1 MGELNKST
9 ILKKGAEATIYL
21 SYWQGKEVV
30 IKSRRVKKY
39 RHPIL
44 DKKIRRF
51 RTIHEPQLINE
62 AKKAGV
68 STPLI
73 FQVDTKNMI
82 IIMEFIRGKQ
92 VKHILQH
99 QNREQRNVL
108 CKRIGKIVAQLHF
121 HNIIH
126 GDLTTSNFILSD
138 KNRLFLIDF
147 GLAEKQVE
155 IEPKGVDLHLMKRGL
170 QSTHNQFAQECF
182 RNVILGYS
190 EYIGESCTKIILKKI
205 REIERRGRYVEER
218 KIKQKNNKKQ

>member
-1 MGELNKST
+1 MDEINKST
-9 ILKKGAEATIYL
+9 VIKKGAEATIYL
-21 SYWQGKEVV
+21 SYWQGKEVI
-30 IKSRRVKKY
+30 IKSRKVKKY
-39 RHPIL
+39 RHSIL
-44 DKKIRRF
+44 DKKIRYF

-73 FQVDTKNMI
+73 FQVDIKKMN

-92 VKHILQH
+92 VKQILPN
-99 QNREQRNVL
+99 QNIEERTDL
-108 CKRIGKIVAQLHF
+108 CKRIGKLVAKLHF

-138 KNRLFLIDF
+138 ENKLFLIDF

-155 IEPKGVDLHLMKRGL
+155 IEAKGVDLHLMKRGL

-182 RNVILGYS
+182 RNVLNGYS
-190 EYIGESCTKIILKKI
+190 EYIGDSFTKIILKKI
-205 REIERRGRYVEER
+205 REIERRGRYIEER
-218 KIKQKNNKKQ
+218 KIKK

>member
-1 MGELNKST
+1 MDELNKST
-9 ILKKGAEATIYL
+9 IIKKGAEATIYL
-21 SYWQGKEVV
+21 TYWQGKEVI
-30 IKSRRVKKY
+30 IKSRKVKKY

-68 STPLI
+68 TTPLI

-92 VKHILQH
+92 VKYILPN
-99 QNREQRNVL
+99 QNREEREDL
-108 CKRIGKIVAQLHF
+108 CKRIGKLIAKLHY

-126 GDLTTSNFILSD
+126 GDLTTSNFILS
-138 KNRLFLIDF
+138 KENRLFLIDF
-147 GLAEKQVE
+147 GLAEKKIE
-155 IEPKGVDLHLMKRGL
+155 IEAKGVDLHLMKRGL

-182 RNVILGYS
+182 SNVLNGYS
-190 EYIGESCTKIILKKI
+190 EYIGEFSTETILKKI
-205 REIERRGRYVEER
+205 KEIERRGRYIEER
-218 KIKQKNNKKQ
+218 KIKK